1 MSPEELTSFFVK
13 RGHRVVQTASCW
25 WYNEYHQERVF
36 YSYPIHRFVNP
47 GPDEIEEVFSSASRA
62 LVLRFISP
70 VDTKGKKSFIWMR
83 GNPYDLTDLSAKSRN
98 QTRRGLEKCE
108 IRKITWDELETIA
121 QEAHTDTMNRHQVN
135 SSVSLGFGADLGE
148 CPAYEAWGAFV
159 DGSLAAYIVTQWVE
173 DWVHILF
180 HRSADA
186 HLKAYPNNALIFSAV
201 KELLSREGVLAVS
214 YGLEPLTTLGS
225 LEHFKLGMGFVKEPV
240 CQRIV
245 VTRWLK
251 PLLNSV
257 TCRVVEAVASLRPDN
272 LRLQRVAGVC
282 RLIRQS

>member
-1 MSPEELTSFFVK
+1 MSPEELTSFFVR

-25 WYNEYHQERVF
+25 WYNEYHQARVY

-47 GPDEIEEVFSSASRA
+47 GPDEIEEVFSNASGA
-62 LVLRFISP
+62 LALRFISP
-70 VDTKGKKSFIWMR
+70 VDSRGQKSFIWVR
-83 GNPYDLTDLSAKSRN
+83 RKPYDLNDLSPKSRN

-108 IRKITWDELETIA
+108 VRNIPWEELERIA
-121 QEAHTDTMNRHQVN
+121 QEAHTDTMKRHEVDG
-135 SSVSLGFGADLGE
+135 SESLGFGTQLGE

-180 HRSADA
+180 QRSANA
-186 HLKAYPNNALIFSAV
+186 YLTSYPNNVLIFSVV
-201 KELLSREGVLAVS
+201 KEVLSRQGVLAVS
-214 YGLEPLTTLGS
+214 YGLEPLTALGA

-240 CQRIV
+240 RRRIV

-257 TCRVVEAVASLRPDN
+257 ICRAVEAVALLQPDN
-272 LRLQRVAGVC
+272 LRLQKVAGVC

>member
-1 MSPEELTSFFVK
+1 MSPEDLTSFLIK

-36 YSYPIHRFVNP
+36 YSYPIHRLVDPQPN
-47 GPDEIEEVFSSASRA
+47 EIEEVFSNASRA
-62 LVLRFISP
+62 LALRFISP
-70 VDTKGKKSFIWMR
+70 VDTKGKKSFIWVR
-83 GNPYDLTDLSAKSRN
+83 GNPYDLNDLSAKSRN

-108 IRKITWDELETIA
+108 VRKIAWDELETFA
-121 QEAHTDTMNRHQVN
+121 QEAHTDTMNRHHVN
-135 SSVSLGFGADLGE
+135 GAESLGFDTELAE

-159 DGSLAAYIVTQWVE
+159 DGRLAAYIVTQSVE

-180 HRSADA
+180 HRSTNA
-186 HLKAYPNNALIFSAV
+186 HLKSYPNNALIFSAV
-201 KELLSREGVLAVS
+201 KEILSRQRALAVS

-225 LEHFKLGMGFVKEPV
+225 LEHFKLGMGFVKKPV

-257 TCRVVEAVASLRPDN
+257 TCRVVEAVASLRPYN